1 MLSFKPA
8 FSLFSFTFIKR
19 RFSSASLFA
28 VRVLSSAYLGYW
40 YFSRQSWFQLVLH
53 SAQHFTWCRCGASVQ
68 RRNLAEF
75 NLPPFK
81 RQPHQNKKMLNAW
94 KNVCA
99 VRGKRVVHW
108 MLKSN
113 LIMWNLDKP
122 FSACRVQFSSVAQS
136 GSALCNPMDYSTP
149 GLAVHH
155 QLLEFTQT
163 HAHWVG
169 GAIQPFCLP
178 KDPDSP
184 ALPQW
189 L

>member
-1 MLSFKPA
+1 MQKSEIFDLQKLSSWLDFNSNGRPKCLLPLGMLSSG
-8 FSLFSFTFIKR
+8 SLGS
-19 RFSSASLFA
+19 
-28 VRVLSSAYLGYW
+28 
-40 YFSRQSWFQLVLH
+40 QS
-53 SAQHFTWCRCGASVQ
+53 FTWCRCGASVQ